1 MAVGLGGAPG
11 ALVVDVGAG
20 PELDLL
26 VAEGEVA
33 EGLDDG
39 TALDGLALGEQ
50 ERALGGAV
58 APAAGDVVVLAVN
71 LSEKI

>member
-11 ALVVDVGAG
+11 ALVVDVCAG

-39 TALDGLALGEQ
+39 ATLDGLALREE

-58 APAAGDVVVLAVN
+58 APSTGDVVVLAVN